1 VLSGRGARRALA
13 AALAVAA
20 ACVLPGCFLSSA
32 HRAAGGILAIDVPN
46 ASGPAGETDRV
57 KHAGTMTVG
66 ERLEIRLGASAGTG
80 YSWMLAG
87 PVPANM
93 QMTSGDKAGAVA
105 PQEGT
110 EPRPGGPTWT
120 VFGMNAVA
128 QGEASLRFVL
138 VRPWEKESRV
148 PPAREVEVT
157 VTVKPRE

>member
-1 VLSGRGARRALA
+1 MLTGRCAVRAA
-13 AALAVAA
+13 AALVAT
-20 ACVLPGCFLSSA
+20 CTFGGCFMLKGE
-32 HRAAGGILAIDVPN
+32 RAAGGILSIDVPS
-46 ASGPAGETDRV
+46 ASGAAGETDRV
-57 KHAGTMTVG
+57 KRSGEMAVG

-80 YSWMLAG
+80 YSWTLAG

-105 PQEGT
+105 PQEGA

-138 VRPWEKESRV
+138 VRPWENESRV

-157 VTVKPRE
+157 VTVKPKQ

>member
-1 VLSGRGARRALA
+1 MLSGRCAVPAAAALA
-13 AALAVAA
+13 AALS
-20 ACVLPGCFLSSA
+20 LGGCFMFKGQ
-32 HRAAGGILAIDVPN
+32 RAAGGILSIDVPVV
-46 ASGPAGETDRV
+46 SGAAGETDRT
-57 KHAGTMTVG
+57 KRSGEMTVG

-80 YSWMLAG
+80 YSWTLAG

-138 VRPWEKESRV
+138 VRPWENESRV

-157 VTVKPRE
+157 VTVKPKQ